1 MKADLTNVFNSYGV
15 RGTKEVDLGQLAG
28 QHLDVTVGARS
39 LQALTASL
47 LRRRLPKGELLKT
60 FVRSAFTETPAWV
73 AAGEIETQAN
83 QGGEQK

>member
-28 QHLDVTVGARS
+28 QHLDVMVGARS

-47 LRRRLPKGELLKT
+47 LRRRLRKGE
-60 FVRSAFTETPAWV
+60 VRTSNWETHL
-73 AAGEIETQAN
+73 TD
-83 QGGEQK
+83 EQVS

>member
-47 LRRRLPKGELLKT
+47 LRRRLPKGE
-60 FVRSAFTETPAWV
+60 VRTSSWETHL
-73 AAGEIETQAN
+73 TD
-83 QGGEQK
+83 EQVS

>member
-1 MKADLTNVFNSYGV
+1 VKADLTNVFNSYGV

-47 LRRRLPKGELLKT
+47 LRRRLPKGE
-60 FVRSAFTETPAWV
+60 VRTSNWETHL
-73 AAGEIETQAN
+73 TD
-83 QGGEQK
+83 EQVS